1 MRISLILV
9 FIGPPGSGKGTQ
21 ASLLSEKFSIISVGK
36 VLRTVM
42 ESNTAEADVVKK
54 FIKSGKLVPS
64 NITNKIVVNALKNI
78 EQCKSIILDGYP
90 RDIFQADFLQE
101 NLQMDFKVLF
111 FDIDDA
117 VVLRRLSG
125 RISCTDCGTIYN
137 KLYCMPKINGVC
149 DICNSSSFQ
158 NRVDDDESII
168 KLRLESYKKETL
180 PLLEF
185 YKAQNKLTLIDANQ
199 STENILK
206 KIKKISGIY

>member
-137 KLYCMPKINGVC
+137 KLYYMPKINGVC
-149 DICNSSSFQ
+149 DVCNSSSFQ
-158 NRVDDDESII
+158 SRVDDDESII

-180 PLLEF
+180 PLLDF